1 MPRIGCYKKWQSGEK
16 SIPRTTRWRLSKLDC
31 AQQKNESTSGENDSI
46 DEDFMSQLSGL
57 DEPENETNSN
67 DFKGNESSESPPLYP
82 GSKINVSNACLC
94 IMTFVLRFNLSYEAL
109 EALLSLLTILLP
121 HSLLPTSKYLFLKF
135 FKKEKEL
142 YEKVFYCDI
151 CEVALSTNKQCTK
164 CLKYFTLSYLYKKC
178 SYFHILKI
186 NKQHKN
192 MCDNNWIHLASLEE
206 NVQATIRLV
215 VNTDGIPVF
224 KLSKWT
230 LWPLLASIHNF
241 PYSLQI
247 TNILFFG
254 FWSSFK
260 KPNVQLLLSC
270 FVDFLLTY
278 PLLVV

>member
-1 MPRIGCYKKWQSGEK
+1 
-16 SIPRTTRWRLSKLDC
+16 
-31 AQQKNESTSGENDSI
+31 
-46 DEDFMSQLSGL
+46 
-57 DEPENETNSN
+57 
-67 DFKGNESSESPPLYP
+67 
-82 GSKINVSNACLC
+82 
-94 IMTFVLRFNLSYEAL
+94 
-109 EALLSLLTILLP
+109 
-121 HSLLPTSKYLFLKF
+121 
-135 FKKEKEL
+135 
-142 YEKVFYCDI
+142 
-151 CEVALSTNKQCTK
+151 
-164 CLKYFTLSYLYKKC
+164 
-178 SYFHILKI
+178 
-186 NKQHKN
+186 

-260 KPNVQLLLSC
+260 KPNMQLFLSC

-278 PLLVV
+278 PLLVYSYLIMFVFFFMYLFFCVIQLQELWFFVVGSLMIIMVAIGVLLKGRHCTVVNNLLSAISVPSNIRQTR

>member
-1 MPRIGCYKKWQSGEK
+1 
-16 SIPRTTRWRLSKLDC
+16 
-31 AQQKNESTSGENDSI
+31 
-46 DEDFMSQLSGL
+46 
-57 DEPENETNSN
+57 
-67 DFKGNESSESPPLYP
+67 
-82 GSKINVSNACLC
+82 
-94 IMTFVLRFNLSYEAL
+94 
-109 EALLSLLTILLP
+109 
-121 HSLLPTSKYLFLKF
+121 
-135 FKKEKEL
+135 
-142 YEKVFYCDI
+142 
-151 CEVALSTNKQCTK
+151 
-164 CLKYFTLSYLYKKC
+164 
-178 SYFHILKI
+178 
-186 NKQHKN
+186 

-260 KPNVQLLLSC
+260 KPNVQLFLSC

-278 PLLVV
+278 PLLVYSYLIMFVLFFFMYLFFCVIQLQELWFFVVGSLMIIMVANGVLLKGRHCTVVNNLLSAISVPSNIRQTR

>member
-1 MPRIGCYKKWQSGEK
+1 
-16 SIPRTTRWRLSKLDC
+16 
-31 AQQKNESTSGENDSI
+31 
-46 DEDFMSQLSGL
+46 
-57 DEPENETNSN
+57 
-67 DFKGNESSESPPLYP
+67 
-82 GSKINVSNACLC
+82 
-94 IMTFVLRFNLSYEAL
+94 
-109 EALLSLLTILLP
+109 
-121 HSLLPTSKYLFLKF
+121 
-135 FKKEKEL
+135 
-142 YEKVFYCDI
+142 
-151 CEVALSTNKQCTK
+151 
-164 CLKYFTLSYLYKKC
+164 
-178 SYFHILKI
+178 
-186 NKQHKN
+186 

-260 KPNVQLLLSC
+260 KPNVQLFLSC

-278 PLLVV
+278 PLLVYSYLIMFVFFFMYLFFCVIQLQELWFFVVGSLMIIMVAIGVLLKGRHCTVVNNLLSAISVPSNIRQTR